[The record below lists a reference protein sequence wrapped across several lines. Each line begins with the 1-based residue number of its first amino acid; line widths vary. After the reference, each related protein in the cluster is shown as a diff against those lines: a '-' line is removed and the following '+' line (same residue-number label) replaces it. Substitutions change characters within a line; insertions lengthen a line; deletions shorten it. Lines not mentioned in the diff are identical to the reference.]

1 MPTQTLSI
9 EQRFERAQ
17 AQLQQAEQTQVLK
30 FWEQLDDDQ
39 KDQILG
45 QIESIDWVESKRLVQ
60 SHVLNKPDF
69 KAPDSIEPAP
79 YLPRI
84 ATKALADQYK
94 QAKKL
99 GEKLLRD
106 GKVAAFTVAGGQ
118 GTRLGWDGPKGSFPA
133 TAIRKIPLFC
143 CFAEFIRRAEQK
155 FQTTIPWYIMTSPI
169 NDAATRAFFEEHG
182 NFGLRPDNIMIFP
195 QGMMPAF
202 DAKTG
207 KALLESPDTLAM
219 APNGHGGSLKAL
231 YTSGA
236 IADMQER
243 GIEQISYVQV
253 DNPLVKVIDPLFI
266 GLHALAGAQMSS
278 KALPKAYPKEKVGVF
293 CKVNNRTSV
302 IEYSNLPDELAE
314 MRDADGELVYKG
326 GSIAIHV
333 MATDFVEKINT
344 QDGGF
349 ALPYNRAD
357 KKVAYWDEATGTTVK
372 PEEANAVKLETFVFD
387 ALPMCDESVILETDR
402 IEEFAPIKN
411 ADEPGALDSPATCKQ
426 GQTERA
432 ARWLAT
438 MDVKIPR
445 KEDGTVDAVIELSH
459 LKAIDPEDLK
469 DMDLPIEIDA
479 GTEVLI

>member
-1 MPTQTLSI
+1 MATQTLTL
-9 EQRFERAQ
+9 EQRLENAKAALEKADQ
-17 AQLQQAEQTQVLK
+17 SHVLK
-30 FWEQLDDDQ
+30 YYDQLTDDQ
-39 KDQILG
+39 KEQILG
-45 QIESIDWVESKRLVQ
+45 QIESIDWVECTRLIQ
-60 SHVLNKPDF
+60 THVLNKPEF
-69 KAPDSIEPAP
+69 KQPESIEPDP

-84 ATKALADQYK
+84 PGKDLADRYK
-94 QAKKL
+94 KAKKT
-99 GEKLLRD
+99 GEKLLRE

-118 GTRLGWDGPKGSFPA
+118 GTRLGWDGPKGSYPA
-133 TAIRKIPLFC
+133 TAIRKVPLFC
-143 CFAEFIRRAEQK
+143 CFAEFIRKAEQK
-155 FQTTIPWYIMTSPI
+155 FNTTIPWYIMTSPI

-207 KALLESPDTLAM
+207 KALLEAPDALAM

-236 IADMQER
+236 LEDMKNR
-243 GIEQISYVQV
+243 GIEQLSYVQV

-266 GLHALAGAQMSS
+266 GLHAEANGDMSS

-293 CKVNNRTSV
+293 CIVDGKHSV

-333 MATDFVEKINT
+333 ISTDFIERINT
-344 QDGGF
+344 QEGGF

-357 KKVAYWDEATGTTVK
+357 KKVGYWDQANEVTVK

-387 ALPMCDESVILETDR
+387 ALPMCDNSIILETDR
-402 IEEFAPIKN
+402 IEEFSPIKN
-411 ADEPGALDSPATCKQ
+411 ADEPGALDCPATCKQ

-432 ARWLAT
+432 ARWLEEYG
-438 MDVKIPR
+438 VVIPR
-445 KEDGTVDAVIELSH
+445 KEDGSVDAVIELSH
-459 LKAIDPEDLK
+459 MKAIDPEDLK
-469 DMDLPIEIDA
+469 ELDLPSQIDA

>member
-1 MPTQTLSI
+1 MATQTLTI
-9 EQRFERAQ
+9 EQRLENAKAALTKADQ
-17 AQLQQAEQTQVLK
+17 SQVLK
-30 FWEQLDDDQ
+30 FIDELTDEQ
-39 KDQILG
+39 KDQLLG
-45 QIESIDWVESKRLVQ
+45 QIESVDWVEVTRLVQ
-60 SHVLNKPDF
+60 SHVLNTPEF
-69 KAPDSIEPAP
+69 KKPDSIEPAP

-84 ATKALADQYK
+84 PTKDLADQYK
-94 QAKKL
+94 QAKKH

-118 GTRLGWDGPKGSFPA
+118 GTRLGWNGPKGSYPA

-143 CFAEFIRRAEQK
+143 CFAEFIRKAEQK
-155 FQTTIPWYIMTSPI
+155 FNTTIPWYIMTSPI

-219 APNGHGGSLKAL
+219 APNGHGGSIKAL

-236 IADMQER
+236 VADMKER
-243 GIEQISYVQV
+243 GIEQLSYVQV

-266 GLHALAGAQMSS
+266 GLHAQANAEMSS
-278 KALPKAYPKEKVGVF
+278 KALPKAYAKEKVGVF
-293 CKVNNRTSV
+293 CKVDGKTTV
-302 IEYSNLPDELAE
+302 IEYTNLPDELAE
-314 MRDADGELVYKG
+314 KVDDKGELVYKG

-333 MATDFVEKINT
+333 IATDFIERINT
-344 QDGGF
+344 QEGGF

-357 KKVAYWDEATGTTVK
+357 KKVAVWDEANNVTIK
-372 PEEANAVKLETFVFD
+372 PEVANAVKLETFVFD
-387 ALPMCDESVILETDR
+387 ALPMCSESVILETDR
-402 IEEFAPIKN
+402 IEEFSPIKN
-411 ADEPGALDSPATCKQ
+411 ADEEGALDCPATCKQ

-432 ARWLAT
+432 ARWLQTAG
-438 MDVKIPR
+438 VIIPR

-459 LKAIDPEDLK
+459 IKAIDPEDLK
-469 DMDLPIEIDA
+469 DLDLPTEIDA

>member
-1 MPTQTLSI
+1 MATQTLTMD
-9 EQRFERAQ
+9 QRLEKAQ
-17 AQLQQAEQTQVLK
+17 AALSQADQAHVLK
-30 FWEQLDDDQ
+30 FYDQLNDDQ
-39 KDQILG
+39 KDQLLG
-45 QIESIDWVESKRLVQ
+45 QIESVDWIEVKRLVQ
-60 SHVLNKPDF
+60 SHVLKSPQF
-69 KAPDSIEPAP
+69 KKPDSIEPAP

-84 ATKALADQYK
+84 PGKDLADKYK

-99 GEKLLRD
+99 GEKLLRE

-118 GTRLGWDGPKGSFPA
+118 GTRLGWDGPKGSYPA

-143 CFAEFIRRAEQK
+143 CFAEFIRKAEQK
-155 FQTTIPWYIMTSPI
+155 YATTIPWYIMTSPI

-202 DAKTG
+202 DSNTG

-231 YTSGA
+231 YASGA
-236 IADMQER
+236 VADMKER
-243 GIEQISYVQV
+243 GIEQLSYVQV

-266 GLHALAGAQMSS
+266 GLHADAGAEMSS

-293 CKVNNRTSV
+293 CKVDGKTTV

-333 MATDFVEKINT
+333 IATDFIERINT
-344 QDGGF
+344 QECGF
-349 ALPYNRAD
+349 SLPYNRAD
-357 KKVAYWDEATGTTVK
+357 KKVAYWDETNNTTVTPTK
-372 PEEANAVKLETFVFD
+372 PNAVKLETFVFD
-387 ALPMCDESVILETDR
+387 ALPLCAESVILETDR
-402 IEEFAPIKN
+402 IEEFSPIKN
-411 ADEPGALDSPATCKQ
+411 ADEPGALDCPATCKQ

-432 ARWLAT
+432 ARWLETAG
-438 MDVKIPR
+438 VKIPR
-445 KEDGTVDAVIELSH
+445 KEDGSVDAVIELSH
-459 LKAIDPEDLK
+459 MKAIDPEDLK
-469 DMDLPIEIDA
+469 TLDLPGEIDA